1 MNTPQPPAAGDG
13 PSHHPGDRIILAL
26 DYPEPWFEFP
36 LAPDADLPTWAQ
48 AEAARIV
55 ASADDPDVPEETR
68 LLTPDVAQ
76 LAEELL
82 TRAQEYRDQQLVFA
96 LGCYPPGVDT
106 SDVGMEVGYVYPE
119 DGDPPLT
126 LDWFAERNITRELGE
141 PLLWRGELPAGGA
154 VRIRQNYP
162 GARKSWFGGRTIN
175 RSLIYGVHPPG
186 CGALV
191 ALTTLWT
198 DPGIDEYIEAWA
210 DEIAEALRTE
220 RPR

>member
-1 MNTPQPPAAGDG
+1 MSIPYPSAADG
-13 PSHHPGDRIILAL
+13 APDHHPGDRITLILH
-26 DYPEPWFEFP
+26 YPYPWFEFP
-36 LAPDADLPTWAQ
+36 LAPDADLPGWAH
-48 AEAARIV
+48 AEAVRIV
-55 ASADDPDVPEETR
+55 ASADDPEVPEETR
-68 LLTPDVAQ
+68 ILEPDVTS

-82 TRAQEYRDQQLVFA
+82 RRAQDYRDQQLVYA

-106 SDVGMEVGYVYPE
+106 SDVSMEVSYVYPE
-119 DGDPPLT
+119 PGDPPLT
-126 LDWFAERNITRELGE
+126 LDWFAERNIIRELGE

-162 GARKSWFGGRTIN
+162 GARKSWFGGRTVN

-210 DEIAEALRTE
+210 DEIAEAFRTE
-220 RPR
+220 RTR